1 MNVSVFI
8 RHIFHEGEVPGAGG
22 RSRSHAR
29 GTALPRPPTCREARG
44 REHRAKRPGSRLCHA
59 GRGADTGNGT
69 VCRPR
74 LPGTRVHTRPPAA
87 SPTPGGTARHS
98 DADLPAP
105 AWRVEQWKGGE
116 GHLGARALER
126 GVTRDPQSQLGT
138 LGGLDATAWRRG
150 SGLSLLGSPL
160 PSLSS
165 QTPKWHSLLPSIP
178 GPCIRRRRFEG

>member
-1 MNVSVFI
+1 MKAKCLGPVD
-8 RHIFHEGEVPGAGG
+8 EVGATPGALPSQTERESSLPSPARPAG
-22 RSRSHAR
+22 R
-29 GTALPRPPTCREARG
+29 LRG
-44 REHRAKRPGSRLCHA
+44 REQRAKRPGSRLCHA
-59 GRGADTGNGT
+59 GRGADTGSGT

-160 PSLSS
+160 PSLPS